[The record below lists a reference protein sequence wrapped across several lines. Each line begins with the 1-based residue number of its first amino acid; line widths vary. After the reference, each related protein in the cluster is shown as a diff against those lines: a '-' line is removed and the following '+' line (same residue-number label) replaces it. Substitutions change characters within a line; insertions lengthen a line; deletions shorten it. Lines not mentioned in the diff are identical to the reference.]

1 MTPPGPAPIVLA
13 VFRISFVRKENE
25 EIPITDTYVIS
36 IRADQALK
44 TRARLIGRQMAREQ
58 LEANKPN
65 RTGVAISPKR
75 TNRSQ
80 AAL

>member
-1 MTPPGPAPIVLA
+1 M
-13 VFRISFVRKENE
+13 RKENE

-44 TRARLIGRQMAREQ
+44 TLARLIGRQMARV
-58 LEANKPN
+58 EANKPN

-75 TNRSQ
+75 TNRNSQ